1 MRVEVN
7 VQDYSPQAP
16 GCLPQLIH
24 RVLEHPFL
32 YSCWLLSFLAFRDS
46 LFQDGAAAFFCFT
59 TSGSQVLG
67 TFPVITSHAKAAEDA
82 DPRDSEKGIMDPW
95 DS

>member
-46 LFQDGAAAFFCFT
+46 LFQEGAAAFFLLHYQREPSFGNISPGNLPC
-59 TSGSQVLG
+59 
-67 TFPVITSHAKAAEDA
+67 
-82 DPRDSEKGIMDPW
+82 KGCGRCRP
-95 DS
+95 